1 LQYNQVLANLHFSLF
16 FIGVNITFMPLHFLG
31 LAGMP
36 RRIMDQPD
44 YYQG

>member
-1 LQYNQVLANLHFSLF
+1 
-16 FIGVNITFMPLHFLG
+16 MPLHFLG